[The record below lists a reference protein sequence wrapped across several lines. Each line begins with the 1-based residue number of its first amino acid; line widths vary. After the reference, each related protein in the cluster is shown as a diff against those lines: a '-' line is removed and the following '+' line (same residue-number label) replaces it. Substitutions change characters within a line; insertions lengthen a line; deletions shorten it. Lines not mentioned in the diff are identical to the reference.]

1 MCFSDI
7 TTRHNYQE
15 AAEFMYESVHFSKD
29 KPIYLKFLRDCFRN
43 LIFDMASIDIGLVS
57 ENAINSGKKKSKLTK
72 EHIYPR
78 SRQAIKIINMILDGA
93 TVDEV
98 REMLLLSC
106 QVVITTKEEN
116 ISLVPLQKREDYFWK
131 DGYAELGIKMK
142 EYTFPSSRQKWVY
155 KVDGIVYNSIQD
167 AADAHGCTLWAAQQ
181 RFTTEAKK
189 SKFEGWTR
197 HEAES
202 QSTSASC

>member
-15 AAEFMYESVHFSKD
+15 AAEFMYQSVHFSKD
-29 KPIYLKFLRDCFRN
+29 NPMHLKFLRDCFRN
-43 LIFDMASIDIGLVS
+43 LIFDMAPIDIGLVS
-57 ENAINSGKKKSKLTK
+57 ENAIKSGKKKSKLTK

-78 SRQAIKIINMILDGA
+78 SRQAIKIINMIIDGA

-98 REMLLLSC
+98 RETLLLSC
-106 QVVITTKEEN
+106 QIVITTKEEN
-116 ISLVPLQKREDYFWK
+116 IALVPLQKKPDYDWK
-131 DGYAELGIKMK
+131 EGYKKLGIRVVKH
-142 EYTFPSSRQKWVY
+142 TFPSSRQKWVY
-155 KVDGIVYNSIQD
+155 KVDGIVYNSQQD

-181 RFTTEAKK
+181 RFTTEAKR
-189 SKFEGWTR
+189 SKFKGWTR